1 VGQKVLV
8 RAFGYRPWGFVS
20 RSFSICTVLGRDNH
34 LQAAPVRC
42 NPLQPTFQSSD
53 PPNGVVMSV
62 KINVVTLLTHPN
74 TGISNSQG
82 TGRVLRLHGCAPKGV
97 GG

>member
-1 VGQKVLV
+1 
-8 RAFGYRPWGFVS
+8 
-20 RSFSICTVLGRDNH
+20 
-34 LQAAPVRC
+34 
-42 NPLQPTFQSSD
+42 
-53 PPNGVVMSV
+53 MSV

-97 GG
+97 GGWWFSANICA